1 MSSKPIATKFKL
13 QLVGGQAPGNAAP
26 ILGQNQVNV
35 PQFVMQFNE
44 ATKDRQGEV
53 VPCVVTVY
61 TDKTFNFVLK
71 LPPVAELIKKAAGI
85 EKGAADPL
93 REKNGML
100 TRSQMEEI
108 ANIKMAE
115 LNAYD
120 VDAAVKIVAGQARS
134 MGVEVEGFE
143 TTAGDESG
151 K

>member
-1 MSSKPIATKFKL
+1 MSSKPIMTKFKL

-35 PQFVMQFNE
+35 PQFSQQFNE
-44 ATKDRQGEV
+44 ATKNRVGEV
-53 VPCVVTVY
+53 VPCEVTVY
-61 TDKTFNFVLK
+61 RDKTFNFILK

-85 EKGAADPL
+85 EKGSPDPL
-93 REKNGML
+93 REKNGRI
-100 TRSQMEEI
+100 TREQAEEI
-108 ANIKMAE
+108 ANIKMPE

-143 TTAGDESG
+143 EDAGETTG

>member
-1 MSSKPIATKFKL
+1 MSSKPIMTKFKL
-13 QLVGGQAPGNAAP
+13 QLVGGQAPGSAAP

-35 PQFVMQFNE
+35 PQFSKQFNE
-44 ATKDRQGEV
+44 ATKNRQGEV
-53 VPCVVTVY
+53 VPCEVTVY
-61 TDKTFNFVLK
+61 TDKTFNFILK

-85 EKGAADPL
+85 EKGSPDPL
-93 REKNGML
+93 REKNGKL
-100 TRSQMEEI
+100 TREQLEEI
-108 ANIKMAE
+108 VNVKMPE

-143 TTAGDESG
+143 DDAGESTG

>member
-1 MSSKPIATKFKL
+1 MSSKPIMTKFKL

-35 PQFVMQFNE
+35 PQFSQQFNE
-44 ATKDRQGEV
+44 ATKNRVGE
-53 VPCVVTVY
+53 VTVY
-61 TDKTFNFVLK
+61 RDKTFNFILK

-85 EKGAADPL
+85 EKGSPDPL
-93 REKNGML
+93 REKNGRI
-100 TRSQMEEI
+100 TREQAEEI
-108 ANIKMAE
+108 ANIKMPE

-143 TTAGDESG
+143 EDAGETTG

>member
-1 MSSKPIATKFKL
+1 MSSKPIMTKFKL
-13 QLVGGQAPGNAAP
+13 QLVGGQAPGSAAP

-35 PQFVMQFNE
+35 PQFSQQFNE
-44 ATKDRQGEV
+44 ATKNRQGEV
-53 VPCVVTVY
+53 VPCEVTVY
-61 TDKTFNFVLK
+61 TDKTFNFILK

-85 EKGAADPL
+85 EKGSPDPL
-93 REKNGML
+93 REKNGRL
-100 TRSQMEEI
+100 TREQVEEI
-108 ANIKMAE
+108 VNVKMPE

-143 TTAGDESG
+143 DDAGESTG

>member
-1 MSSKPIATKFKL
+1 MSSKPIKTKFKL
-13 QLVGGQAPGNAAP
+13 QLVGGQAPGGAAP

-35 PQFVMQFNE
+35 PQFSQQFNE
-44 ATKDRQGEV
+44 ASKNRQGEV
-53 VPCVVTVY
+53 VPCEVTVY
-61 TDKTFNFVLK
+61 TDKTFSFILK

-85 EKGAADPL
+85 EKGSPDPL

-100 TRSQMEEI
+100 TREQLEDIVSV
-108 ANIKMAE
+108 KMPE

-143 TTAGDESG
+143 DDAGESTG

>member
-1 MSSKPIATKFKL
+1 MSSKPIMTKFKL

-35 PQFVMQFNE
+35 PQFSQQFNE
-44 ATKDRQGEV
+44 ATKDRLGEV

-61 TDKTFNFVLK
+61 RDKTFGFVLK

-85 EKGAADPL
+85 EKGSPDPL
-93 REKNGML
+93 REKKGKL
-100 TRSQMEEI
+100 TQAQLEEI
-108 ANIKMAE
+108 ANIKMVE

-120 VDAAVKIVAGQARS
+120 IHAAAKIVAGQARS
-134 MGVEVEGFE
+134 MGVEVEGDDNN
-143 TTAGDESG
+143 AGESSG